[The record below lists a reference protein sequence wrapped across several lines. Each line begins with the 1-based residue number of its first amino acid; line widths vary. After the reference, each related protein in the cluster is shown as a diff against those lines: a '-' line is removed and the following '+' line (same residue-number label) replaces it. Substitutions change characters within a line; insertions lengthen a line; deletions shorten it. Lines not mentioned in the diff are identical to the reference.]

1 MKTTWARR
9 VCSHHALCGISHA
22 HLARLVNELAAPWT
36 ARHEAA
42 LEQRRGRARQR
53 ATGAGPNHHLVFADR
68 LLVTLVVLRFQLP
81 HQVLAV
87 MFGVD
92 RSTVTRAV
100 HEVRPLLAQRGFAV
114 PDRPG
119 IRLKTLADVFAYA
132 AAEGVTL
139 RIDGTEVQVSRPWSA
154 TATAGCCGQGR
165 PVRAACTTPPPCA
178 PKASKTCCAAT
189 RRSKPR
195 STPAT
200 RAWPATSPTRSAR
213 RRGNP
218 PRTPRPSRWP
228 PTSRPANSSRRGGSA
243 SNTRSLNPSSGGR
256 CNATSAAANTSTRP
270 SRPSPGWSPTAPPC
284 ADRREDHQTNAPG
297 KHAPTSIAHQPVN
310 ASPNIGPINGS
321 APCAA
326 CLSFVTGP
334 AGIVVRRDRLG
345 GLIQEY
351 ARVA

>member
-9 VCSHHALCGISHA
+9 VCAHHALCGISHA

-36 ARHEAA
+36 ASHEAA

-53 ATGAGPNHHLVFADR
+53 ATGAGPNHLLVFADR

-81 HQVLAV
+81 HKVLAV

-139 RIDGTEVQVSRPWSA
+139 RIDGTEVQVRRPRA
-154 TATAGCCGQGR
+154 NRAGRKAFVSGKKKQNTIKPTVVGDGDGR
-165 PVRAACTTPPPCA
+165 MLWA
-178 PKASKTCCAAT
+178 AAT
-189 RRSKPR
+189 RPGRMHDATAVRTEGIEDLLRCTRRSTPR

-200 RAWPATSPTRSAR
+200 RP
-213 RRGNP
+213 G
-218 PRTPRPSRWP
+218 PRL
-228 PTSRPANSSRRGGSA
+228 SRPDQRAA
-243 SNTRSLNPSSGGR
+243 AKTRQGRPLRAGGR
-256 CNATSAAANTSTRP
+256 PPAGP
-270 SRPSPGWSPTAPPC
+270 QTAVVQ
-284 ADRREDHQTNAPG
+284 ADR
-297 KHAPTSIAHQPVN
+297 
-310 ASPNIGPINGS
+310 
-321 APCAA
+321 
-326 CLSFVTGP
+326 
-334 AGIVVRRDRLG
+334 
-345 GLIQEY
+345 
-351 ARVA
+351 